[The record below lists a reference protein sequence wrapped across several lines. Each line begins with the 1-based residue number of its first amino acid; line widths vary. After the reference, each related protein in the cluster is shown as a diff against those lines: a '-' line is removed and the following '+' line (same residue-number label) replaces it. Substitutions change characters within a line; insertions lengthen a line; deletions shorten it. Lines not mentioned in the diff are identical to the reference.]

1 MSELRT
7 TDNFQIEIGAVDGGV
22 LVLDVTIENDT
33 LRPDDIWREKDEVL
47 EDEKRSLEAWSKM
60 SDDDRETKVSIVQ
73 NALDRLIENAEEW
86 VPASLEIAPG
96 EYLQVRFRILFSDLE
111 SELRNAKVVTERRI
125 AEAADGAVALSGEA
139 FVKD

>member
-47 EDEKRSLEAWSKM
+47 EDEKKSLEAWSKM
-60 SDDDRETKVSIVQ
+60 SDDDRETKISIVQ
-73 NALDRLIENAEEW
+73 NALDRLIENSEEW
-86 VPASLEIAPG
+86 VPASLDIAPG

-125 AEAADGAVALSGEA
+125 AEAADGAVALSGEE

>member
-7 TDNFQIEIGAVDGGV
+7 TDNFQIDIGSVDGGV

-47 EDEKRSLEAWSKM
+47 EDEKKSLEAWSKM

-86 VPASLEIAPG
+86 VPASLDIAPG
-96 EYLQVRFRILFSDLE
+96 EYLQDRFRILFSDLE

-125 AEAADGAVALSGEA
+125 AEAATGAVELSGEG
-139 FVKD
+139 FKD

>member
-7 TDNFQIEIGAVDGGV
+7 TDNFQIDIGSVDGGV

-47 EDEKRSLEAWSKM
+47 EDEKKSLEAWSKM

-86 VPASLEIAPG
+86 VPASLDIAPG

-125 AEAADGAVALSGEA
+125 AEAATGAVELSGEG
-139 FVKD
+139 FKD

>member
-7 TDNFQIEIGAVDGGV
+7 TDNFQIEIGSVEGGV
-22 LVLDVTIENDT
+22 LTLDVVIENDT

-47 EDEKRSLEAWSKM
+47 EDEKKSLEAWSNM

-86 VPASLEIAPG
+86 VPASLDIAPG

-125 AEAADGAVALSGEA
+125 AEAADGAVELSGEV
-139 FVKD
+139 FTKD